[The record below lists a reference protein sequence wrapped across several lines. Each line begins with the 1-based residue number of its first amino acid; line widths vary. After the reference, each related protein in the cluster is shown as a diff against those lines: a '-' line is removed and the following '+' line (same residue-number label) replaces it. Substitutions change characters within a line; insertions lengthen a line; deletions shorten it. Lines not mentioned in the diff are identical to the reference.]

1 MPLQIAPSILSADFL
16 HLEDDI
22 RRIDDVASYI
32 HLDIMDG
39 LMVPNISFGF
49 SVVDALKGV
58 FKSPLDAHLM
68 VVNPQDWIERLAA
81 DGVSMVSFHYEVSGR
96 NTKALVDKIHG
107 YGMKAGI
114 AINPDV
120 PVSKLFRYEGVAD
133 FFVIMSVFA
142 GFGGQKFI
150 YESLDRIS
158 ALKNHIVRKGLGT
171 PIEVDG
177 GVGLQ
182 NAGALREA
190 GADILVSGNSVFKSA
205 DPAAA
210 VVSLRDA

>member
-96 NTKALVDKIHG
+96 NTKSLVEKIHG
-107 YGMKAGI
+107 CGMKAGI

-120 PVSKLFRYEGVAD
+120 PVNKLFRYVGVAD

-158 ALKNHIVRKGLGT
+158 ALKRQIVRKGLDT

-177 GVGLQ
+177 GVGPQ
-182 NAGALREA
+182 NAGVLREA

-205 DPAAA
+205 DPKAA
-210 VVSLRDA
+210 VISLRDA